1 MESVVFSQWTIGI
14 VAVVGIAALTVGWFG
29 SLIAL
34 LTALGN
40 KKWAWGIS
48 MLFLGP
54 ITAILYTMIYKE
66 AEYPRSLMLKSL
78 MALLAVGAYMLVA
91 YKHMA

>member
-1 MESVVFSQWTIGI
+1 MESVAFSQWMIGT
-14 VAVVGIAALTVGWFG
+14 VAVAGFAALTVGKFG

-34 LTALGN
+34 LTALSN

-54 ITAILYTMIYKE
+54 ITAIPYTMIYKE

-78 MALLAVGAYMLVA
+78 MALVAVGTSMLVA
-91 YKHMA
+91 YMYVA